1 MRGEIN
7 ARDVIIA
14 RLEAEPNNLIPG
26 LKENNDA
33 IANLELKLSGVIS
46 ELKDQE
52 TLITELG
59 DELSKANLK
68 LEAKDRAITAIKSG
82 LAVKGGDKQLPL
94 FPPELTPIQTP
105 EPEPIP
111 TPELTPIPTPE
122 PTPTPT
128 PELKTKTKSK
138 ANPKAKSNPVPE
150 IDLASLIIPPGYKV
164 GGSAELIEFV
174 IENFPNSEL
183 KTKGNITDAIRDRDS
198 KKEGSDFSR
207 LVNYEQECGFKH
219 LGKVGA
225 KHQFLIPIA

>member
-1 MRGEIN
+1 MN
-7 ARDVIIA
+7 ALTAVTA
-14 RLEAEPNNLIPG
+14 TAY
-26 LKENNDA
+26 A
-33 IANLELKLSGVIS
+33 IALWIFAPRTIWERELETAKRNRLNPKPEPVPTPEFVASA
-46 ELKDQE
+46 QPE
-52 TLITELG
+52 TT
-59 DELSKANLK
+59 
-68 LEAKDRAITAIKSG
+68 
-82 LAVKGGDKQLPL
+82 
-94 FPPELTPIQTP
+94 PEPTP
-105 EPEPIP
+105 EPELIP
-111 TPELTPIPTPE
+111 EPEPEPE

-219 LGKVGA
+219 LGKAGA
-225 KHQFLIPIA
+225 KHKFLIPIA

>member
-1 MRGEIN
+1 MEGVRDELN

-26 LKENNDA
+26 LKENNEA
-33 IANLELKLSGVIS
+33 IANLELKLSGVIT

-82 LAVKGGDKQLPL
+82 LAVKGGDKQLNL

-111 TPELTPIPTPE
+111 TPE
-122 PTPTPT
+122 PTPT
-128 PELKTKTKSK
+128 PEPKSK
-138 ANPKAKSNPVPE
+138 VKSKPKTTPEPEPEPIPLILLDSIEGTVPRKVIMDRILKIDPATE
-150 IDLASLIIPPGYKV
+150 INGQI
-164 GGSAELIEFV
+164 
-174 IENFPNSEL
+174 
-183 KTKGNITDAIRDRDS
+183 ITDA
-198 KKEGSDFSR
+198 
-207 LVNYEQECGFKH
+207 V
-219 LGKVGA
+219 LGKNQRLSELENLYG
-225 KHQFLIPIA
+225 FNIAGYVMKGQKREYRYTIN